1 MMSSLLSSACRPAD
15 RPSFSIV
22 ARMIM
27 RSNIKQRR
35 AAALFASTLWS
46 LITSTLNANSR
57 NASSHSARSV
67 RLNGIGQPHRV
78 AYQTHHSAN
87 QLKHSAA
94 VTHRRFALFLLASL
108 AVPVTAHGE
117 VGATPEFQLTDT
129 CPASFGLIDDGCV
142 LRSRYREYRSL
153 HDAGVGGL
161 KTGLP
166 PLREGFTPQQIDL
179 GRYLFFD
186 PVLSADGSVSCASC
200 HDPAQ
205 GFADG
210 RAQAVGING
219 QILPRSA
226 PSLWNIGFFSTLL
239 WDGSKSS
246 LEEQMQGP
254 LYSPVEMGSNPAQL
268 IEALNGN
275 QTYRALFEQAF
286 DKSPIAVD
294 QIYTA
299 ITAFESSLISLN
311 SRYDLYAH
319 GYHAALNADEIAG
332 LNVFRSF
339 VARCGEC
346 HTPPLFSNQQMAVLG
361 VADAPGELIDPG
373 AEAITGDASQRGAFR
388 VPSLRNIVRT
398 APYMHRGQKATLE
411 DAARFYTG
419 GRGHEVPEG
428 ESLMIHWHIWEP
440 RLTDREITLLA
451 TFMGTL
457 TDEAFMPEIPTSVPS
472 GLPVGGVAQSQQ
484 APTEPLVHNKAEIAA
499 TNSALHKN
507 RP

>member
-1 MMSSLLSSACRPAD
+1 
-15 RPSFSIV
+15 
-22 ARMIM
+22 
-27 RSNIKQRR
+27 
-35 AAALFASTLWS
+35 
-46 LITSTLNANSR
+46 
-57 NASSHSARSV
+57 
-67 RLNGIGQPHRV
+67 
-78 AYQTHHSAN
+78 
-87 QLKHSAA
+87 
-94 VTHRRFALFLLASL
+94 
-108 AVPVTAHGE
+108 
-117 VGATPEFQLTDT
+117 
-129 CPASFGLIDDGCV
+129 
-142 LRSRYREYRSL
+142 
-153 HDAGVGGL
+153 VGGL

-166 PLREGFTPQQIDL
+166 PLREGFSPQQIDL

-186 PVLSADGSVSCASC
+186 PLLSADGSVSCASC

-275 QTYRALFEQAF
+275 QTYSALFEQAF
-286 DKSPIAVD
+286 DKSPIALD

-388 VPSLRNIVRT
+388 VPSLRNITRT

-451 TFMGTL
+451 TFMGAL
-457 TDEAFMPEIPTSVPS
+457 TDEAFMPEIPTTVPS
-472 GLPVGGVAQSQQ
+472 GLPIVGVAQAQQ
-484 APTEPLVHNKAEIAA
+484 APTEPLVHNKTELAA
-499 TNSALHKN
+499 TNNASHKN

>member
-1 MMSSLLSSACRPAD
+1 
-15 RPSFSIV
+15 
-22 ARMIM
+22 MIM
-27 RSNIKQRR
+27 RSHIKQRR
-35 AAALFASTLWS
+35 VAALFASTLWC
-46 LITSTLNANSR
+46 LTTSTLNANSR
-57 NASSHSARSV
+57 KANSHSARSV
-67 RLNGIGQPHRV
+67 KLNGIGQSHRV
-78 AYQTHHSAN
+78 AYQAHHGVNQLRHSASVIHP
-87 QLKHSAA
+87 LLP
-94 VTHRRFALFLLASL
+94 LFLLATL
-108 AVPVTAHGE
+108 AMPVTAHGE
-117 VGATPEFQLTDT
+117 VAAALAFQLTDI
-129 CPASFGLIDDGCV
+129 CPASFELQDGGCV
-142 LRSRYREYRSL
+142 LRNRYKEYRSL
-153 HDAGVGGL
+153 RDAGVGGL
-161 KTGLP
+161 QTGLP
-166 PLREGFTPQQIDL
+166 ALREGFTPEQIDL

-186 PVLSADGSVSCASC
+186 PMLSADGSVSCASC
-200 HDPAQ
+200 HDPSQ

-210 RAQAVGING
+210 RALAVGIGG
-219 QILPRSA
+219 QTLSRSA

-254 LYSPVEMGSNPAQL
+254 LYSPVEMGNSPSQL
-268 IEALNGN
+268 LDALNGN
-275 QTYRALFEQAF
+275 PTYRALFEQAF
-286 DKSPIAVD
+286 GATPIALD
-294 QIYTA
+294 HLYTA
-299 ITAFESSLISLN
+299 LTAFESSLISLN

-319 GYHAALNADEIAG
+319 GYHAALNEEEIAG

-339 VARCGEC
+339 VARCAEC
-346 HTPPLFSNQQMAVLG
+346 HTPPLFSNQQLAVLG

-388 VPSLRNIVRT
+388 VPSLRNITRT

-451 TFMGTL
+451 TFLGAL
-457 TDEAFMPEIPTSVPS
+457 TDEAFMPEIPTVVPS
-472 GLPVGGVAQSQQ
+472 GLPVGGVAQAQQ

-499 TNSALHKN
+499 TNNALHKN

>member
-1 MMSSLLSSACRPAD
+1 MRRSASVIHWLSIFLLSG
-15 RPSFSIV
+15 
-22 ARMIM
+22 
-27 RSNIKQRR
+27 
-35 AAALFASTLWS
+35 ALL
-46 LITSTLNANSR
+46 
-57 NASSHSARSV
+57 
-67 RLNGIGQPHRV
+67 
-78 AYQTHHSAN
+78 
-87 QLKHSAA
+87 
-94 VTHRRFALFLLASL
+94 
-108 AVPVTAHGE
+108 VPVTVLGDVSA
-117 VGATPEFQLTDT
+117 ALEFQLNGT
-129 CPASFGLIDDGCV
+129 CPASFELHDGGCV
-142 LRSRYREYRSL
+142 LRNRYREYRSL
-153 HDAGVGGL
+153 RDAGVGGL

-219 QILPRSA
+219 QTLPRSA

-254 LYSPVEMGSNPAQL
+254 LYSPVEMGNNPAQL
-268 IEALNGN
+268 LETLNGN
-275 QTYRALFEQAF
+275 HTYRALFEQAF
-286 DKSPIAVD
+286 GTTPIALD
-294 QIYTA
+294 HIYTA
-299 ITAFESSLISLN
+299 ITAFERSLISLN

-319 GYHAALNADEIAG
+319 GYHAALNEDEIAG

-339 VARCGEC
+339 VARCAEC
-346 HTPPLFSNQQMAVLG
+346 HTPPLFSNQQLAVLG

-398 APYMHRGQKATLE
+398 APYMHRGQKTTLE
-411 DAARFYTG
+411 DAAQFYTG

-451 TFMGTL
+451 TFMGAL
-457 TDEAFMPEIPTSVPS
+457 TDEAFMPEIPTTVPS
-472 GLPVGGVAQSQQ
+472 GLPIVGVAQAQQ
-484 APTEPLVHNKAEIAA
+484 APTEPLVHNKTEIAA
-499 TNSALHKN
+499 TNNASHKN

>member
-1 MMSSLLSSACRPAD
+1 MMSSLLSPHCRPAD
-15 RPSFSIV
+15 RARFPIV
-22 ARMIM
+22 ARMMM
-27 RSNIKQRR
+27 RTDMKLRKVAIYR
-35 AAALFASTLWS
+35 S
-46 LITSTLNANSR
+46 L
-57 NASSHSARSV
+57 
-67 RLNGIGQPHRV
+67 
-78 AYQTHHSAN
+78 
-87 QLKHSAA
+87 
-94 VTHRRFALFLLASL
+94 ALFLLASL
-108 AVPVTAHGE
+108 AVPVPTSGE
-117 VGATPEFQLTDT
+117 TDTTFGFPLTDT
-129 CPASFGLIDDGCV
+129 CPASFELIDDGCV

-153 HDAGVGGL
+153 RDAGVGGL

-166 PLREGFTPQQIDL
+166 PLREGFSPQQIDL

-186 PVLSADGSVSCASC
+186 PVLSADGSTSCASC

-219 QILPRSA
+219 QTLPRSA

-254 LYSPVEMGSNPAQL
+254 LYSPFEMGSNPAQL
-268 IEALNGN
+268 LETLNSN
-275 QTYRALFEQAF
+275 HIYVAMFEQAF
-286 DKSPIAVD
+286 RTKRIALNH
-294 QIYTA
+294 IYTA

-319 GYHAALNADEIAG
+319 GYHASLNTEEIAG

-339 VARCGEC
+339 VARCAEC
-346 HTPPLFSNQQMAVLG
+346 HTPPLFSNQQLAVLG
-361 VADAPGELIDPG
+361 VADAPGELVDPG
-373 AEAITGDASQRGAFR
+373 AKAITGDASQRGAFR

-440 RLTDREITLLA
+440 RLTDREITLLV
-451 TFMGTL
+451 TFMGAL
-457 TDEAFMPEIPTSVPS
+457 TDEAFMPEIPTAVPS
-472 GLPVGGVAQSQQ
+472 GLPIVGAAQTQQ
-484 APTEPLVHNKAEIAA
+484 APTEPLVHNKTEIAA
-499 TNSALHKN
+499 THNALHKN